1 MLRFCAQGA
10 QEMKRIWDIITTV
23 RMAVANIVFL
33 ALLALILFAIFGR
46 ELPSLPDEAVLA
58 LHLSGAIVEE
68 EETLPPLEQLL
79 AGGESQ
85 EGTSLL
91 RDLVFVIRE
100 AAADER
106 IKAIA
111 LDLGELQE
119 ASLSQLE
126 EIGASLAAFQAT
138 GKPVLSMA
146 SGYSQM
152 QYYLASHAD
161 EVYLDRH
168 SQAPFGG
175 VFFTGLSVYPFY
187 FKSALA
193 KLHVK
198 YHVFQAGLYK
208 DAVEVIERDSMS
220 ELSREAVSAFLGS
233 IWDGYVEEVAERR
246 NLSQRQLAGYISGYG
261 ALLDRAG
268 LNPAVLAER
277 QGLVDGLLSREEWLA
292 RLAELAGAEGE
303 PTVVAW
309 QEYLAA
315 TQPSLLDPSLPQV
328 AVILVDGV
336 VHEGES
342 VSGSAGADT
351 VVSLIRQARD
361 DDQVAALVVRVNSP
375 GGSPEASEYIRRE
388 LQLTQE
394 AGKPV
399 VVSMGGVAASGG
411 YWLSATANSIFASPS
426 TVTGSIGVFAVIPAF
441 DASLAALGVFSDGVG
456 TTELSGVFDAAR
468 PLNLKMQAIF
478 DKAITRTY
486 RDFVGLVAEG
496 RGLTPAE
503 AEALAQGRVW
513 AGAMAAERGLVDA
526 LGHTGDA
533 IESAALLA
541 GLEAYETVYVER
553 WLSPKELFFRELS
566 RNLGA
571 ALPALP
577 QSLRLPRELQGLGA
591 LLALDGAP
599 RLLLQCH
606 SCRVEL

>member
-1 MLRFCAQGA
+1 
-10 QEMKRIWDIITTV
+10 MKRIWNIITAV

-33 ALLALILFAIFGR
+33 ALLALILFAVFSR

-58 LHLSGAIVEE
+58 LHLRGAIVEE

-79 AGGESQ
+79 SSESGED
-85 EGTSLL
+85 ETSLL
-91 RDLVFVIRE
+91 RDLVFVIR
-100 AAADER
+100 AAAEDER

-111 LDLGELQE
+111 LDIGELQE

-126 EIGASLAAFQAT
+126 EIGASLRAFQAA

-146 SGYSQM
+146 AGYSQM
-152 QYYLASHAD
+152 QYHLASHAD

-168 SQAPFGG
+168 SQNLFGG

-208 DAVEVIERDSMS
+208 DAVEVFERDSMS
-220 ELSREAVSAFLGS
+220 EHSREAVSAFLGS
-233 IWDGYVEEVAERR
+233 IWDGYLEEVAARR
-246 NLSQRQLAGYISGYG
+246 NLSKRQLASYINGYD
-261 ALLDRAG
+261 ALLDTAG
-268 LNPAVLAER
+268 LNPALLAER
-277 QGLVDGLLSREEWLA
+277 QGLVDGLLSPEEWRA
-292 RLAELAGAEGE
+292 RLADLAGAEGE
-303 PTVVAW
+303 PTIVAW

-315 TQPSLLDPSLPQV
+315 VTPALPDPSLPKV
-328 AVILVDGV
+328 AVVVIDGV
-336 VHEGES
+336 LHEGES
-342 VSGSAGADT
+342 VSGSAGTHTIAP
-351 VVSLIRQARD
+351 LIQQARD
-361 DDQVAALVVRVNSP
+361 DETVAALVVRVNSP
-375 GGSPEASEYIRRE
+375 GGSPEASERLRRE
-388 LQLTQE
+388 LQLVQE

-399 VVSMGGVAASGG
+399 VVSMAGVAASGG

-441 DASLAALGVFSDGVG
+441 DASLAALGVFTDGVG
-456 TTELSGVFDAAR
+456 TTPLSGVFDASR
-468 PLNLKMQAIF
+468 PLNPKMQAIF

-486 RDFVGLVAEG
+486 REFVGLVAEG
-496 RGLTPAE
+496 RGLTLAG
-503 AEALAQGRVW
+503 ADSLAQGRVW

-541 GLEAYETVYVER
+541 GLEEYETVYVER
-553 WLSPKELFFRELS
+553 WLSPKDLFFRELS

-571 ALPALP
+571 ALP
-577 QSLRLPRELQGLGA
+577 QSLRLPVPGEVQELLA
-591 LLALDGAP
+591 LLALDGRP
-599 RLLLQCH
+599 GLLLQCH
-606 SCRVEL
+606 SCRVAL